1 MNKEK
6 EYTKEELKT
15 LTTKHHYLT
24 VGDLKKAIADLDDS
38 VPVIVERVEDK
49 YYETGGWK
57 VYKTENMFTHF
68 LRKNNELIIS
78 GEYFN
83 EDNYPDL
90 KPENVVLATEEEIN
104 DAKDQFHPAFCA
116 NASLEKD
123 LLFIHLHY

>member
-1 MNKEK
+1 MDKEK
-6 EYTKEELKT
+6 EYTKEELKE

-24 VGDLKKAIADLDDS
+24 VGALKEAIADLDDN
-38 VPVIVERVEDK
+38 VLVIVERVQDS

-57 VYKTENMFTHF
+57 VYKTENMHTHF
-68 LRKNNELIIS
+68 LRKNNELILS

-90 KPENVVLATEEEIN
+90 KPENVVLNTEEEIN
-104 DAKDQFHPAFCA
+104 DAKDQFHPAHCA